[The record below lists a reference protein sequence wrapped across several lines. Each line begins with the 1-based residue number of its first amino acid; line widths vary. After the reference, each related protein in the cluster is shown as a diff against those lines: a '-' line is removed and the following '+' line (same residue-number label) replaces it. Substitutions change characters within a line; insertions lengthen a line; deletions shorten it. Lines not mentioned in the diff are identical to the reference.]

1 MKTRKTGIFL
11 VAVLLILTLASCD
24 MINNFIK
31 GRMRDIPV
39 INIYNSNLEKTTKLL
54 PNDTLFVEVGG
65 LKPLDVYDVKCQDVK
80 GNTIAQLTTQA
91 DENGMIAPSP
101 LWYDI
106 GFKRDTITGLPVLA
120 SNADLTVAAF
130 NINVRNADTSVTS
143 TNLTLP
149 FSIFYNKNV
158 ARPQPIVMAVND
170 ALELENS
177 FEATE
182 ELWVK
187 VLNFTDT
194 DPLPPGQDHATVH
207 LVPFKGTAYLD
218 GDAIFPSYLSQEFT
232 AQELKDGVQITGTDA
247 QSGVWANGIPSTA
260 QGKAFSIIL
269 DCDNN
274 DRYDVR
280 KDGMSD
286 YYLDAIDGNM
296 APGFVVVA
304 PNNALYIPANI
315 ASGGIYTWDYSTWT
329 YDYDYRD
336 KFEIEGLDT
345 RYAWDWQFGGYG
357 VKATW
362 NPYISWS
369 PGTSTSPTGTPSI
382 YYGTYVD
389 IYIIDHATSYP
400 NGDDIVSSLK
410 WGIDHLTMP
419 VQYSCYNGCG
429 QQTIW
434 RADGDAVESNGGL
447 KVGNYD
453 VVVDVNRDGKYSDGD
468 IIDNLAKDA
477 VSPWTTPRAAGGF
490 EVVLN
495 Y

>member
-1 MKTRKTGIFL
+1 MKTRKIGIFL

-65 LKPLDVYDVKCQDVK
+65 LKPLDVYDVKCQDAE

-106 GFKRDTITGLPVLA
+106 GFKRDTETGLPVLA

-158 ARPQPIVMAVND
+158 ARPQPIVMAVD
-170 ALELENS
+170 LAGELENS
-177 FEATE
+177 FEAGE
-182 ELWVK
+182 QLWVK
-187 VLNFTDT
+187 VLNFKDT
-194 DPLPPGQDHATVH
+194 DPLPPSQDHATVH

-232 AQELKDGVQITGTDA
+232 AQELKDGVQITGTDE
-247 QSGVWANGIPSTA
+247 QSGVWATGIPSTA

-274 DRYDVR
+274 GRYDVR

-296 APGFVVVA
+296 APGFVVMNPPVSVDF
-304 PNNALYIPANI
+304 IPANI
-315 ASGGIYTWDYSTWT
+315 ASGGIYTWDYSTWA

-336 KFEIEGLDT
+336 QFKIEGLDT

-369 PGTSTSPTGTPSI
+369 GTAASVDGTPSI

-389 IYIIDHATSYP
+389 VYIVNHTDSYTGEIIP
-400 NGDDIVSSLK
+400 APD
-410 WGIDHLTMP
+410 WGLDHLTMP

-434 RADGDAVESNGGL
+434 RADGDDNEENGGL
-447 KVGNYD
+447 VVGKYD
-453 VVVDVNRDGKYSDGD
+453 VVVDVNRDGEYSDGD
-468 IIDNLAKDA
+468 IIDNQ
-477 VSPWTTPRAAGGF
+477 PRNQTDLTGYTARSDGGF